1 VSLKNPV
8 TANDHAQGAANAP
21 LTLVQYGD
29 YECPSCGR
37 AYPIIKAVQR
47 RLGSKLRFVFRNM
60 PLTDAHPHAAIAA
73 EAAEAAAAQGKFWE
87 MHDALYEHQ
96 THLSPGTIQ
105 SLAERLGLDLE
116 RFDAELGTGK
126 YRTRVKRDFTGGIRS
141 GVKGTPTFFING
153 ERYDGDWDEDSL
165 VEALRGQL

>member
-1 VSLKNPV
+1 
-8 TANDHAQGAANAP
+8 
-21 LTLVQYGD
+21 
-29 YECPSCGR
+29 
-37 AYPIIKAVQR
+37 
-47 RLGSKLRFVFRNM
+47 
-60 PLTDAHPHAAIAA
+60 
-73 EAAEAAAAQGKFWE
+73 

-96 THLSPGTIQ
+96 THLSPDTIQ